1 MTEMTR
7 NPLFYVILVFAII
20 SMMKIVYKSDN
31 NRQMQRIQR
40 ICATLPQPHSN
51 CNK

>member
-7 NPLFYVILVFAII
+7 SPLFYVILVFGII
-20 SMMKIVYKSDN
+20 AMMKIVYKSDN
-31 NRQMQRIQR
+31 NRQMQCIQR
-40 ICATLPQPHSN
+40 ICTTLPQPHPD